1 MCIRDSPRTG
11 HAINLEE
18 PAAFN
23 REIQNFLSTV
33 ERGNWLKRDKVSIK
47 DIN

>member
-1 MCIRDSPRTG
+1 MCPRTG

-23 REIQNFLSTV
+23 REVAAFLSTV
-33 ERGNWLKRDKVSIK
+33 ERGRWQLG
-47 DIN
+47 

>member
-1 MCIRDSPRTG
+1 MPGCGCPRTG

-23 REIQNFLSTV
+23 RELAEFFGTV
-33 ERGNWLKRDKVSIK
+33 ERGRWSLG
-47 DIN
+47 

>member
-1 MCIRDSPRTG
+1 MQPRTG

-23 REIQNFLSTV
+23 REMQSFFSTV
-33 ERGNWLKRDKVSIK
+33 ERGRWSLDA
-47 DIN
+47 